1 MIWSRLI
8 ACLLQKTN
16 HPDRNL
22 SVMADF
28 FRYSWILQRGERV
41 FNLGVDTKKGWNL
54 KLFNDILRGSF
65 GKISGHGIT
74 LGGII
79 VNSGNFG
86 WKASGKTTLL
96 AIMGTR
102 LWKRQPRRPLSPISM
117 PFFFAIKVQ
126 LFPTST
132 HFCFCRAWNRL
143 SLRLER
149 HAENTKK
156 MMDYLDHHP
165 QVEKVNHL
173 SLPAHPNHALYTKY
187 FPNGGASIFTF

>member
-65 GKISGHGIT
+65 GKI
-74 LGGII
+74 
-79 VNSGNFG
+79 
-86 WKASGKTTLL
+86 L

>member
-54 KLFNDILRGSF
+54 KLFNDILLGSF

-86 WKASGKTTLL
+86 WKASGKTTPIEKNTPSYHGDSFVEAAAPAAFVTYIHAILL
-96 AIMGTR
+96 RDKGAT
-102 LWKRQPRRPLSPISM
+102 LSH
-117 PFFFAIKVQ
+117 FNAF
-126 LFPTST
+126 LF
-132 HFCFCRAWNRL
+132 L
-143 SLRLER
+143 
-149 HAENTKK
+149 
-156 MMDYLDHHP
+156 
-165 QVEKVNHL
+165 
-173 SLPAHPNHALYTKY
+173 
-187 FPNGGASIFTF
+187 

>member
-1 MIWSRLI
+1 
-8 ACLLQKTN
+8 
-16 HPDRNL
+16 
-22 SVMADF
+22 
-28 FRYSWILQRGERV
+28 
-41 FNLGVDTKKGWNL
+41 
-54 KLFNDILRGSF
+54 
-65 GKISGHGIT
+65 
-74 LGGII
+74 
-79 VNSGNFG
+79 
-86 WKASGKTTLL
+86 
-96 AIMGTR
+96 MG
-102 LWKRQPRRPLSPISM
+102 
-117 PFFFAIKVQ
+117 
-126 LFPTST
+126 T

>member
-65 GKISGHGIT
+65 GKISGHGI
-74 LGGII
+74 I

-86 WKASGKTTLL
+86 WKASGKTTPIEKNTPSYHGDSFVEAAAPAAFVTYIHAILL
-96 AIMGTR
+96 RDKGAT
-102 LWKRQPRRPLSPISM
+102 LSH
-117 PFFFAIKVQ
+117 FNAF
-126 LFPTST
+126 LF
-132 HFCFCRAWNRL
+132 L
-143 SLRLER
+143 
-149 HAENTKK
+149 
-156 MMDYLDHHP
+156 
-165 QVEKVNHL
+165 
-173 SLPAHPNHALYTKY
+173 
-187 FPNGGASIFTF
+187 